1 MRIRLMAWAVCLLF
15 LAVSGPAMPQDAKNM
30 DTAKSLDNARL
41 DALIRGLDGVSGN
54 IESEP
59 GFWLFEYQGR
69 TVYVVINPVN
79 GQLQIMAPIVPVNML
94 NHATLIRTLEA
105 NFSATNE
112 ARYAIAK
119 GLVWSVY
126 VNSLATL
133 VESEFVTSLKQV
145 VSTAKKFSGLI
156 VLEEPTSGGNDSG
169 TPEVEVIR
177 PKDNATEEG
186 RS

>member
-1 MRIRLMAWAVCLLF
+1 MRMRLMAWAVCLLF
-15 LAVSGPAMPQDAKNM
+15 LAVSGSAMPQDANNM
-30 DTAKSLDNARL
+30 DTPKSLDNARL
-41 DALIRGLDGVSGN
+41 DALIRSLDGVSDN

-59 GFWLFEYQGR
+59 GFWLFQYQGR
-69 TVYVVINPVN
+69 PVYVVIDPANSH
-79 GQLQIMAPIVPVNML
+79 LQIMAPIVPVNML
-94 NHATLIRTLEA
+94 NHATLIRTLQA

-133 VESEFVTSLKQV
+133 VGPEFVTSLKQV
-145 VSTAKKFSGLI
+145 VSTAAKFSDLI
-156 VLEEPTSGGNDSG
+156 VLEEPTSQGNESG